1 MIRGNKGNNG
11 MTLQNRGLRRLLLAW
26 RCLWAWMPS
35 CIAMMLYAPA
45 LLATSSHEC
54 LIEPAQ
60 TVELGTPVAG
70 LLAQVMVKRGDRVR
84 KHQVLATLDSHA
96 EKAALELA
104 RYKSQLSGP
113 TQLAQS
119 KIEFSQRKF
128 ERRRD
133 MAAENLMSR
142 QDSDDS
148 EAEFKQAQAELKVAQ
163 ENREVARL
171 EYEQRD
177 SEIDLRTIHSPF
189 DGVVV
194 DQMMWPGE
202 IVEPG
207 ATKHAI
213 LKLAKLDPLRVRVVM
228 PMQSF
233 GQQKLGMSAA
243 VTSEIQPG
251 KVYAAKVSGIDRI
264 VDAASG
270 TFVVFLDLPNPELD
284 MPSGVKCKAVFG
296 ATSH

>member
-1 MIRGNKGNNG
+1 

-270 TFVVFLDLPNPELD
+270 TFVVFLNLPNPELD

>member
-1 MIRGNKGNNG
+1 MIQGNKGNNG

-189 DGVVV
+189 DGVVA

-284 MPSGVKCKAVFG
+284 MPSGVKCTAVFG